1 MDLTNIKIL
10 FYLCIT
16 KLINKIQKT
25 IHPKLT
31 WKFKTSLRII
41 ILKIDIVF
49 KTIHRRKNKQNSTTI
64 SMKSEQYLKYIKAK
78 ALTIKA
84 TITIQISKNS
94 WIKTSKNKTKLVT
107 QSINNS
113 KIKMSHTRTRILKNK
128 CLKIS
133 FHKTVQYKTKA

>member
-1 MDLTNIKIL
+1 MDHTNIKIL

-25 IHPKLT
+25 VHKKLT
-31 WKFKTSLRII
+31 WKFKTSLHII

-49 KTIHRRKNKQNSTTI
+49 KTILRRKNKQNSTII
-64 SMKSEQYLKYIKAK
+64 SMKSEQYLKYIKVK

-84 TITIQISKNS
+84 TITIQISKNL
-94 WIKTSKNKTKLVT
+94 WIKTLKNKTKLVT

-113 KIKMSHTRTRILKNK
+113 KIKMRYSRTRTLKNK
-128 CLKIS
+128 WLKIS

>member
-1 MDLTNIKIL
+1 MDHTNIKIL

-25 IHPKLT
+25 VHKKLT

-49 KTIHRRKNKQNSTTI
+49 KTILRRKNKQNSTII
-64 SMKSEQYLKYIKAK
+64 SMKSEQYLKYIKVK

-94 WIKTSKNKTKLVT
+94 WIKTLKNKTKLVT

-113 KIKMSHTRTRILKNK
+113 KIKMRYSRTRTLKNK
-128 CLKIS
+128 WLKIN
-133 FHKTVQYKTKA
+133 FRKTVQYKTKA

>member
-1 MDLTNIKIL
+1 
-10 FYLCIT
+10 
-16 KLINKIQKT
+16 
-25 IHPKLT
+25 
-31 WKFKTSLRII
+31 
-41 ILKIDIVF
+41 
-49 KTIHRRKNKQNSTTI
+49 
-64 SMKSEQYLKYIKAK
+64 MKSELYLKFIKVK

-84 TITIQISKNS
+84 TITIQISKNL

-113 KIKMSHTRTRILKNK
+113 KIKMRHTRTRILKNK

>member
-1 MDLTNIKIL
+1 MDHTNIKIL

-25 IHPKLT
+25 VHKKLT

-49 KTIHRRKNKQNSTTI
+49 KTILRRKNKQNSTII
-64 SMKSEQYLKYIKAK
+64 SMKSEQYLKYIKVK

-84 TITIQISKNS
+84 TITIQISKNL
-94 WIKTSKNKTKLVT
+94 WIKTLKNKTKLVT

-113 KIKMSHTRTRILKNK
+113 KIKMRYSRTRTLKNK
-128 CLKIS
+128 WLKIS

>member
-1 MDLTNIKIL
+1 MDHTNIKIL

-25 IHPKLT
+25 VHKKLT

-41 ILKIDIVF
+41 KLKIDIVF
-49 KTIHRRKNKQNSTTI
+49 KTILRRKNKQNSTI
-64 SMKSEQYLKYIKAK
+64 ILMKSEQYLKYIKVK

-84 TITIQISKNS
+84 TITIQISKNL
-94 WIKTSKNKTKLVT
+94 WIKTLKNKTKLVT

-113 KIKMSHTRTRILKNK
+113 KIKMRYLRTRILKNK
-128 CLKIS
+128 WLKIN
-133 FHKTVQYKTKA
+133 FRKTVQYKTKA